1 MNNLM
6 EFLKGFTQDQATP
19 VKKEVAQAATKNIQV
34 QAGDTLG
41 QLAKK
46 YGMSVEDIS
55 QLNSIADVNKIGV
68 GQKLEVAAPKPATPV
83 PTIAPAQT
91 IQQVPASDPMAMSTA
106 PIRLFS
112 KFIQR
117 KVQSELFGEVED
129 IQYTEKD
136 FTPAEV
142 SSLYEVASNAWKKGN
157 RRIDYPDYGDEKL
170 EKGIRNL
177 GSDALTSATN
187 IKAQLALTIGQAKVA
202 EEEGRLVLYDTYDF
216 SKIKNAPA
224 NFYGK
229 VRKWAGDIGQ
239 EGSFPIR
246 MDLGPA
252 PKRESITVAKGDTLH
267 KLAAANNTTVD
278 ELAKRNNLTN
288 PDAIKVGQQ
297 LVV

>member
-19 VKKEVAQAATKNIQV
+19 VKKEVAQAATKTIQV

-68 GQKLEVAAPKPATPV
+68 GQKLEVAAPKLATPV

-136 FTPAEV
+136 FTPDEV

-267 KLAAANNTTVD
+267 KLAVANNTTVD

>member
-19 VKKEVAQAATKNIQV
+19 VKKEVAQAATKTIQV

>member
-19 VKKEVAQAATKNIQV
+19 VKKEVAQAATKTIQV

-68 GQKLEVAAPKPATPV
+68 GQKLEVAAPKLATPV

>member
-19 VKKEVAQAATKNIQV
+19 VKKEVAQAATKIIQV

>member
-19 VKKEVAQAATKNIQV
+19 VKKEVAQAATKTIQV

-68 GQKLEVAAPKPATPV
+68 GQKLEVAAPKLATPV

-136 FTPAEV
+136 FTPDEV

-187 IKAQLALTIGQAKVA
+187 IKAQLALTIGQAKI
-202 EEEGRLVLYDTYDF
+202 EEEDGRLVLYDTYDF

-267 KLAAANNTTVD
+267 KLAVANNTTVD